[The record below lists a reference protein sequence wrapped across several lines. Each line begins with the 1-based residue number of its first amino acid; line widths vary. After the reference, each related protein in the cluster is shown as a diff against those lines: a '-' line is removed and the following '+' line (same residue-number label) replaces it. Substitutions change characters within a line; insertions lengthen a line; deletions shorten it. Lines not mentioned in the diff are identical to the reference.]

1 MATKGTEGKTQS
13 FPSEGHKGGSKV
25 SPIMTTAINTDRSY
39 SVEETVPGAAHE
51 LTHWVPTKKKK
62 RLMS

>member
-1 MATKGTEGKTQS
+1 MS
-13 FPSEGHKGGSKV
+13 L
-25 SPIMTTAINTDRSY
+25 IMTTAINTDRSY